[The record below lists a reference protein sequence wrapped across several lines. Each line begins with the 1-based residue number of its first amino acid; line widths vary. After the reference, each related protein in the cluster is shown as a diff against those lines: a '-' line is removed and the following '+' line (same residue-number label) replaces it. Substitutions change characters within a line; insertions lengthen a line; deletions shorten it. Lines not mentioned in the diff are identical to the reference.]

1 MATNRKRKNKSKRG
15 RLVLPRSYAKVFFR
29 DHQSWPNW
37 CDVLPDIREV
47 CAKMLHLSLSPTKN
61 NNLGRLADLDSADPL
76 GAESSGF
83 VPLAYKDIPYSKHPE
98 VRAIKQ
104 YE

>member
-1 MATNRKRKNKSKRG
+1 
-15 RLVLPRSYAKVFFR
+15 
-29 DHQSWPNW
+29 
-37 CDVLPDIREV
+37 
-47 CAKMLHLSLSPTKN
+47 MLHLSLSPTKN

-83 VPLAYKDIPYSKHPE
+83 VALAYKDIPYSKHPE